1 MTDQPD
7 REELVARVVA
17 ALDTGFANRGEA
29 TAIANDIFA
38 LRAILGLVSDPTVQ
52 RLLERW
58 RAGVDAAYPDI
69 LDRSV
74 AYFLRLAL
82 YPAPLLGEEMHKL
95 LMLGEDIHV
104 LVALGLPIRPG
115 ALTECECALR
125 EKVAKE
131 PMLRSVASDLV
142 RPWSSN
148 IWCYVVLSACWGN

>member
-7 REELVARVVA
+7 REELVTSVAR
-17 ALDTGFANRGEA
+17 ALDTGFANKGEA
-29 TAIANDIFA
+29 TAIAGDIYA
-38 LRAILGLVSDPTVQ
+38 LRGILGLAGDPAVQ

-58 RAGVDAAYPDI
+58 RAAIDAAYPDL
-69 LDRSV
+69 LDRTV

-95 LMLGEDIHV
+95 LSLGENIHI
-104 LVALGLPIRPG
+104 LVALGLPLRPG
-115 ALTECECALR
+115 AMIECEGALR
-125 EKVAKE
+125 EKAAKE

-148 IWCYVVLSACWGN
+148 IWCYVVLGARWGN